1 VIHYAATETR
11 GLVVYDNGTPI
22 IQATDPVECERI
34 ARAMLEDAPLEG
46 HQLPRRIRLGIA
58 RAALDVALRPD

>member
-1 VIHYAATETR
+1 MIHYAATETR

-22 IQATDPVECERI
+22 LQATDPVQCEAI
-34 ARAMLEDAPLEG
+34 ARDMLEDAPIEG
-46 HQLPRRIRLGIA
+46 HQLSRRIRLGIA